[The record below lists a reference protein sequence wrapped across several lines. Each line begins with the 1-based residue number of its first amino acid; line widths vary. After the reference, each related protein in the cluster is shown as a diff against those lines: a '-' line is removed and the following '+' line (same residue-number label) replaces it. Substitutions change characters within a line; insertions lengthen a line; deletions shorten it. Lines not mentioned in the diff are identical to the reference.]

1 MRTQFVGKK
10 RHDCSSY
17 VPTGVAV
24 VTTVCDDIRSYL
36 TSPPGQPIVRQLA
49 LPHWRHYAFANL
61 RTDCCRSST
70 LSITFSVTSTTLF

>member
-17 VPTGVAV
+17 VPAGVAV
-24 VTTVCDDIRSYL
+24 VTTVCDDIREVRVC
-36 TSPPGQPIVRQLA
+36 IVRQLA

-70 LSITFSVTSTTLF
+70 LSITFSVTSTTFF